1 LDKKKI
7 ADFLDSLCE
16 RPFAD
21 PQVDPAA
28 WQALSSHAALPPPVD
43 APAGMST
50 DQAAD
55 MERETPTA
63 VLAAILSGTETD
75 AERRAF
81 AGAAS
86 QSPAVR
92 ADAQSALAFLEG
104 IEGAPQAAPADVV
117 EKLLGAD
124 HGIMPGAAGASPAT
138 SPARFAAWFSGAGRF
153 RVAGAC
159 LLLLSAGGF
168 SLTQYLRPA
177 DLPGQPAPVP
187 TTVGRALPPATLPVA
202 PKSALAV
209 ADRCPKDAA
218 TEAARAARRPEGE
231 SARSA
236 DNPPTAP
243 AASGCTAEEDR
254 RLVERI
260 RADAEALA
268 AIARAQE
275 EARQAATAEAAK
287 ADPNAGGRPS
297 VILRAARPWNGAGHP
312 GDVPSGAAAKPPP
325 AASVGVQRP
334 AAAAPAQ
341 ARPVESTR

>member
-21 PQVDPAA
+21 PQVDPAVA
-28 WQALSSHAALPPPVD
+28 WQALSSHAALTPPAD

-50 DQAAD
+50 RQAAD
-55 MERETPTA
+55 MATETPTA
-63 VLAAILSGTETD
+63 ALAAILSGTETD

-124 HGIMPGAAGASPAT
+124 HGIMPGAGGASPAT

-159 LLLLSAGGF
+159 LLLLSAGGL
-168 SLTQYLRPA
+168 SLTQYWGPVDPPGPPPA
-177 DLPGQPAPVP
+177 VP
-187 TTVGRALPPATLPVA
+187 TTSVRALPQATLPVA

-209 ADRCPKDAA
+209 VDPCRKVLA
-218 TEAARAARRPEGE
+218 TEATSPVSGQDGQMTK
-231 SARSA
+231 SA
-236 DNPPTAP
+236 DNSP
-243 AASGCTAEEDR
+243 AASACAAEEDR
-254 RLVERI
+254 RIADRLRE
-260 RADAEALA
+260 DAEALA
-268 AIARAQE
+268 AIARAQDA
-275 EARQAATAEAAK
+275 ARQAATEDAGK
-287 ADPNAGGRPS
+287 ADPKAGGRPA
-297 VILRAARPWNGAGHP
+297 VILRAARPWNGTGHP
-312 GDVPSGAAAKPPP
+312 GDVQSGAAAKNPP
-325 AASVGVQRP
+325 ASSVGVQRP